1 MTILITGASGLLAPY
16 LVRTAGNYGDVVT
29 TSRTQGDVLCDLTDL
44 DQTRLMLKKVR
55 PDWLIHAAAMT
66 NVDACESDSALAQ
79 QVNAV
84 AVQNIVSHMEPDTCL
99 AYLSTD
105 QVYPDI
111 PGPHQE
117 GTENPVNVYG
127 QTKLEGERNA
137 LRHKNCLVFRANLFG
152 HSMTE
157 GRSSLDDFIVNGL
170 REGKSITI
178 FKDVLFSPLH
188 MSTLVS
194 IIYECMERGLHG
206 IFNTGS
212 RSGMSKAEF
221 AFAVADHLNL
231 DTKTATVGESASQAG
246 RAPRALDLRMAVTKL
261 ETALGRAMPTLM
273 QEIKKL

>member
-1 MTILITGASGLLAPY
+1 
-16 LVRTAGNYGDVVT
+16 
-29 TSRTQGDVLCDLTDL
+29 
-44 DQTRLMLKKVR
+44 
-55 PDWLIHAAAMT
+55 MT

-206 IFNTGS
+206 ILIREAGQACPRPS
-212 RSGMSKAEF
+212 L
-221 AFAVADHLNL
+221 HL
-231 DTKTATVGESASQAG
+231 
-246 RAPRALDLRMAVTKL
+246 R
-261 ETALGRAMPTLM
+261 
-273 QEIKKL
+273 